1 VTVAL
6 AHAAK
11 RRQLERILADDLT
24 LRLYR
29 NAHEPSDD
37 DRVEDYDEATF
48 AGYAPIVLRGGFW
61 ITDVLDGVGRAVYPE
76 RRFRA
81 TVDQAEQA
89 IVGYFV
95 TETDGALAWAERF
108 ADGPYP
114 VEIRGDM
121 IHVTPRYALRRA
133 A

>member
-1 VTVAL
+1 VSLAL
-6 AHAAK
+6 AHAGK
-11 RRQLERILADDLT
+11 RRQLERILAADLT

-29 NAHEPSDD
+29 NDRDPSDD
-37 DRVEDYDEATF
+37 DRVEDYLEATF
-48 AGYAPIVLRGGFW
+48 TGYAPIVLRGGFW
-61 ITDVLDGVGRAVYPE
+61 MTDVLDGVGRAVYPE

-81 TVDQAEQA
+81 SADGEQA

-95 TETDGALAWAERF
+95 TEADGALAWAERF

-114 VEIRGDM
+114 VEIRGDA
-121 IHVTPRYALRRA
+121 IRVTPRYVLRRA